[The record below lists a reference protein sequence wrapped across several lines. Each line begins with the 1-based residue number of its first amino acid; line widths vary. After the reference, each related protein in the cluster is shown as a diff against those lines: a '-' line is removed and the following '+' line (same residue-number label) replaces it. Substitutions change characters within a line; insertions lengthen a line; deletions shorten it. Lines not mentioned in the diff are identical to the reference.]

1 MLDTD
6 IESSAGRLR
15 GRSGKSA
22 SGGDAGTLNPDSRA
36 DKLTQLRHIC
46 TLAYVV
52 GGCPDPVARLLEVPC
67 RLMLKAPYIALVI
80 VLLSLVGGAVF
91 LATWDIP
98 PPSKS
103 VEKVLP
109 DERFPR

>member
-1 MLDTD
+1 MD

-15 GRSGKSA
+15 DRNGKLA
-22 SGGDAGTLNPDSRA
+22 SGGDAGTLNPDSRV
-36 DKLTQLRHIC
+36 DKLTQLRHNC
-46 TLAYVV
+46 TLAHVV
-52 GGCPDPVARLLEVPC
+52 GGCPDPVARLPESPC
-67 RLMLKAPYIALVI
+67 SLMPKAPYIALVI
-80 VLLSLVGGAVF
+80 VLLFLVGGAVF